1 MRRIW
6 AICRKELTISFA
18 SPVAYIVGAVFLLFS
33 GYFFT
38 FLAVRVQEAHL
49 RFLFQNMAIILLLV
63 CPLITMRS
71 FAEEMKLGTFELLMT
86 SPIRLSELVLG
97 KFLGALLFFLILVVI
112 MGQYA
117 AFLFAFG
124 DPDKWP
130 LVTSYLGFILM
141 GASFLAVG
149 VFASS
154 LTDNQI
160 VACIISLGIL
170 LGIWIVGWLGDVVP
184 GAGGRFLE
192 ALSLINRQD
201 NFLKGILDTGDV
213 LYYLSATGLFLFLTV
228 RSLDWRRW

>member
-1 MRRIW
+1 MRRVW
-6 AICRKELTISFA
+6 AVCRKELISFFA
-18 SPVAYIVGAVFLLFS
+18 SPIAYIVGAVFLLFS

-49 RFLFQNMAIILLLV
+49 RYLFQNMSIILLLV
-63 CPLITMRS
+63 CPLITMRL
-71 FAEEMKLGTFELLMT
+71 FAEEMKMGTFELLMT

-97 KFLGALLFFLILVVI
+97 KFLGALLFFLVLVAV
-112 MGQYA
+112 MLQYA
-117 AFLFAFG
+117 GFLFAFG
-124 DPDKWP
+124 EPDKWP
-130 LVTSYLGFILM
+130 LLTAYVGFILM

-160 VACIISLGIL
+160 VACIIALGIL

-192 ALSLINRQD
+192 SLSLINRQE